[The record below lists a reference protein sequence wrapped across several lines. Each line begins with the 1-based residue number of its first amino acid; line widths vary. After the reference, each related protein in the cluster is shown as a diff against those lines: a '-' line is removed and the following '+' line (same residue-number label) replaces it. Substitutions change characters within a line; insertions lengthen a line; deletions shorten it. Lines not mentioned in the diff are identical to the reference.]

1 MPLNDSNDPVNMI
14 ISGNLKFEFYLNPI
28 QVYITDML
36 QDKKYTLIPSLNNE
50 KPFNLLLIKEPKDET
65 RT

>member
-1 MPLNDSNDPVNMI
+1 MSLNDFNDPISMI